1 MYYIEIMRKI
11 HLLLLLV
18 YGFAFGQ
25 QNLSGTAKYH
35 LSITGYMGRG
45 KDGCG
50 DIDGLRKISLKY
62 ANNPSFTA
70 VWEGRTINSSIS
82 YTTDYFENNRIT
94 DISLLK
100 IIRWSNW
107 LGNCDGGPSNRENN
121 ISISPDFSYY
131 LSDAGD
137 GLQRLSVT
145 SVPIID
151 LKNSKGANDILGTD
165 GPLKISTIDGVA
177 TNFFQWEYHV
187 FGDNIS
193 HTVWVPD
200 PDCGLN
206 EPLDSN
212 LLLKIMPPDQCPEIP
227 VTTYTPNWRLL
238 PAKYQGIN
246 SLTIDKCSDVFPF
259 EAVGKLITVRAN
271 RNGSNLIFNYNLS
284 APHIIS
290 ENSIPISC
298 IYTNDGKVLFT
309 FSELKT
315 GEEFETTLYNGKV
328 LVPSNFKSISA
339 TQYTF
344 TDLTPGDYKLKYN
357 TKLMVDGVVTH
368 STVDSTTFK
377 IDIPKALGWSAK
389 PINPICYGDK
399 GEILVEALGG
409 TPPYY
414 YIIGK
419 EDTNKV
425 MQFDEN
431 TKVQFEPLNA
441 AVTSVTIKDLPP
453 IARAIK
459 VIDSK
464 KCIEIPP
471 PSP

>member
-1 MYYIEIMRKI
+1 MRKI
-11 HLLLLLV
+11 YLLLLLA

-45 KDGCG
+45 NDGCG
-50 DIDGLRKISLKY
+50 DIDGFKKISLKY

-70 VWEGRTINSSIS
+70 VWEGRIINSSIS
-82 YTTDYFENNRIT
+82 YSTDYFESNKIT

-100 IIRWSNW
+100 VIRWKNW
-107 LGNCDGGPSNRENN
+107 LGNCDGGPSDRYNN
-121 ISISPDFSYY
+121 INVSPDFSYY
-131 LSDAGD
+131 LWDAGD
-137 GLQRLSVT
+137 GLRGLSVI

-151 LKNSKGANDILGTD
+151 LINSQVANNILGTD
-165 GPLKISTIDGVA
+165 GPLKISAIDGVA
-177 TNFFQWEYHV
+177 AKFFQWEYHV
-187 FGDNIS
+187 FGDDIS

-206 EPLDSN
+206 QPLDSN
-212 LLLKIMPPDQCPEIP
+212 LLLKVLPPDQCPEIP
-227 VTTYTPNWRLL
+227 VTTYTPNWRSL

-271 RNGSNLIFNYNLS
+271 GNGKGSNLIFNYNLS
-284 APHIIS
+284 APHIVS
-290 ENSIPISC
+290 ENSIPTSC

-309 FSELKT
+309 FSELKV

-328 LVPSNFKSISA
+328 LVESNFKSISA

-344 TDLTPGDYKLKYN
+344 TDLAPGDYKFKYT
-357 TKLMVDGVVTH
+357 TKLMVNSVFTH

-377 IDIPKALGWSAK
+377 IDTPKALGWFAK
-389 PINPICYGDK
+389 PINPNCHGDK
-399 GEILVEALGG
+399 GEILLEASGG

-419 EDTNKV
+419 EDVNNV
-425 MQFDEN
+425 MQYDEN
-431 TKVQFEPLNA
+431 TKLQFDPLKA
-441 AVTSVTIKDLPP
+441 AITNVTIKDLLP
-453 IARAIK
+453 ITLAIQ
-459 VIDSK
+459 VTDSK

-471 PSP
+471 PNP